1 VARLIGISD
10 RTLSRRLA
18 DSARM
23 TVVESDRIVR
33 LARVVAIAADT
44 LGTTEKAARW
54 LQQPNRALEGSV
66 PLELL
71 DTDTGTRAVETIFGR
86 IEWGLYS

>member
-1 VARLIGISD
+1 
-10 RTLSRRLA
+10 
-18 DSARM
+18 M

-54 LQQPNRALEGSV
+54 LQ
-66 PLELL
+66 
-71 DTDTGTRAVETIFGR
+71 
-86 IEWGLYS
+86 